1 VIELR
6 GMIDRKELVEHIP
19 GSKNAGEG
27 IIPPL
32 TGMGVGVIVMRMP
45 LDLFTPLELTFLF
58 SWLLP
63 FSGKRKKAQKHWR
76 STLQFSLDIS
86 FADNHKY
93 YTGIFKIWIR

>member
-1 VIELR
+1 MQLARICELGVIELR

-32 TGMGVGVIVMRMP
+32 TGIGVGGVVVMRMP

-63 FSGKRKKAQKHWR
+63 LFFCRKEKNKKRPCFV
-76 STLQFSLDIS
+76 TC
-86 FADNHKY
+86 
-93 YTGIFKIWIR
+93 